1 MVKIMKNN
9 IKGIFVL
16 VFIFTLVNI
25 FYFFKSGMWN
35 KDFMLISII
44 IVLFFLLGNAIFKRL
59 FKK

>member
-25 FYFFKSGMWN
+25 FYFFKNGMWN